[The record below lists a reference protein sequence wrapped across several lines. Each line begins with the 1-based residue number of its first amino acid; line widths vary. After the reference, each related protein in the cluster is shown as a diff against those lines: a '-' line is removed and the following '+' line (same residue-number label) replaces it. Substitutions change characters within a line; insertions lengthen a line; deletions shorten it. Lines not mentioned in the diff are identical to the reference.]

1 MAAKSQSRRG
11 MEQGERGA
19 NTESARETERK
30 ERERE
35 RERGREGVGMRWK
48 ERSEREMEKRGE
60 HGTQKVDGWA
70 VGGGQE
76 SRSDVS
82 P

>member
-1 MAAKSQSRRG
+1 
-11 MEQGERGA
+11 
-19 NTESARETERK
+19 
-30 ERERE
+30 
-35 RERGREGVGMRWK
+35 MRWK